1 MNCVFF
7 FSKELHFQH
16 IDYVGMNHLMR
27 NIILLCFICL
37 LSPKLAI
44 SEEPIVSWAGKMVIV
59 SVPGNITHGD
69 KMRFIIKQGQCN
81 QVLHAFT
88 IYTYVKESK
97 LKPLENKTIS
107 LTLNNKPFHAKIV
120 STIPFLMGTL
130 VWFQI
135 GSFHIDEYISYL
147 NGLSQFKIE
156 VANSKNF
163 IARDFFDV
171 TENSWN
177 LLNISKAIKEG
188 QKLCLLGLI

>member
-1 MNCVFF
+1 
-7 FSKELHFQH
+7 
-16 IDYVGMNHLMR
+16 MNHLMR
-27 NIILLCFICL
+27 NVIFLCFICF

-44 SEEPIVSWAGKMVIV
+44 SEEPDVSWTGNMVIV
-59 SVPGNITHGD
+59 SVTGNITHGD

-88 IYTYVKESK
+88 IYTYVKEEK
-97 LKPLENKTIS
+97 LTPLKNKNIS
-107 LTLNNKPFHAKIV
+107 LSLNNKPFHAKIV